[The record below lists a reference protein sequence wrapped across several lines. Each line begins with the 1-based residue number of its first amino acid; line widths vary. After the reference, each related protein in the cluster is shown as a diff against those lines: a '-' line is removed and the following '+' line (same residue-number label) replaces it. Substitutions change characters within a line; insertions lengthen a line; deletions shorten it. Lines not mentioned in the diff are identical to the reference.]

1 MKLAVFGASGATG
14 RHLVRLASAAGT
26 TVSVLVRAKA
36 ATTGIHGAKM
46 LVIGDATDPADAA
59 ATLKGADAVAICLGI
74 TRRSRSPFAPL
85 VSPPDLTSRATAAIL
100 TAMQAEGVRRVIYVS
115 AFGAG
120 DSWEKIPWWGRAF
133 IRISQVRH
141 SMADHT
147 RSEERLAASGTQW
160 TALRP
165 MFLDDKSSA
174 HPARRMQ
181 EGDSLFARVSRE
193 SLARTILEM
202 LPDSSTHDRIIP
214 LVGAAEKG

>member
-26 TVSVLVRAKA
+26 TVSVLVRAEA
-36 ATTGIHGAKM
+36 AKTGINGAKM

-74 TRRSRSPFAPL
+74 SRRSRSPFAPL

-133 IRISQVRH
+133 IRVSQVRH

-147 RSEERLAASGTQW
+147 RSEDHLAASGTQW

-165 MFLDDKSSA
+165 MFLDDKPSA
-174 HPARRMQ
+174 QPARRMQ

-202 LPDSSTHDRIIP
+202 LPDVSTHGRIIP
-214 LVGAAEKG
+214 LVGAAENG